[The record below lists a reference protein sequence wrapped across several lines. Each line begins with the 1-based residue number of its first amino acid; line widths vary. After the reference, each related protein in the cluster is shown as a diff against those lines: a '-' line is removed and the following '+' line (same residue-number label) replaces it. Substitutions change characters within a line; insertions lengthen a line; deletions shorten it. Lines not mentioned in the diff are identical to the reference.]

1 MQYAVG
7 LLSNILKMVCDSS
20 STSGITAAQKKLHTY
35 YKADRLISLPSKLGV
50 IGLKKKKRSRGK
62 ELKMKGKL
70 VY

>member
-1 MQYAVG
+1 
-7 LLSNILKMVCDSS
+7 MVCDSS

-35 YKADRLISLPSKLGV
+35 YKADRLKSLPGKLGV
-50 IGLKKKKRSRGK
+50 IGLKRRGGGK